1 MEAIWAALQERFF
14 GGWLLQVSCGCFI
27 WCSQAS
33 LIAVVQ
39 TQHALKSSGQCQE
52 VIEVPIMAINS
63 LVIAS
68 KPLSIA
74 NSLSTEITRLS
85 VQNKTWQLRP
95 GRGLDSRIKPHTFM
109 SCASGGRKYE

>member
-52 VIEVPIMAINS
+52 VIEVPIMAIDS
-63 LVIAS
+63 LVTAS

-74 NSLSTEITRLS
+74 DSLSTECARRS
-85 VQNKTWQLRP
+85 VEVETW
-95 GRGLDSRIKPHTFM
+95 H
-109 SCASGGRKYE
+109 

>member
-52 VIEVPIMAINS
+52 VIEVPKVFINCPE
-63 LVIAS
+63 IAP
-68 KPLSIA
+68 KPLSISD
-74 NSLSTEITRLS
+74 SLSTECAGSS
-85 VQNKTWQLRP
+85 VKSKTWQLRR
-95 GRGLDSRIKPHTFM
+95 GRGQDLLLNPHTFM
-109 SCASGGRKYE
+109 SYGALA